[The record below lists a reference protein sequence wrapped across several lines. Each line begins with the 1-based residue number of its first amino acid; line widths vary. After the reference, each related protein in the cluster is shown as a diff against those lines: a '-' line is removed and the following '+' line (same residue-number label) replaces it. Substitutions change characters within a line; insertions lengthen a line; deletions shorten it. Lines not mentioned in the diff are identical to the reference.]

1 MQTSAWSKS
10 TNRRVHYKHLEKL
23 LPICCNGSGRKGR
36 NTNNPCWSA
45 STVHSQT
52 GSCSHMSPVHTC
64 LPFPPDWSLGSAHVR
79 NRNFFSA
86 TLPSS
91 SVPEIPKLSCKMAT
105 LICKQITWSTAF
117 PLRSKESALRFLHS
131 AAAREQPVKELFIK
145 FILTLSN
152 EIWGN
157 YIKTTEHQSC
167 SKYMS
172 LLC

>member
-1 MQTSAWSKS
+1 MHGVNQQIAECI
-10 TNRRVHYKHLEKL
+10 TNIWKNCFRSVAMEVVEKAEILIIPAEVQVKFTRRRV
-23 LPICCNGSGRKGR
+23 
-36 NTNNPCWSA
+36 
-45 STVHSQT
+45 
-52 GSCSHMSPVHTC
+52 PVHTC

-157 YIKTTEHQSC
+157 YIRTTEHQSC